1 MGQDQDQNTLVQWR
15 PAEDVVLAQRP
26 VLVKAALEMHE
37 VTALAQAHFLRKA
50 GQLIQVR
57 RIVGNTPNTG
67 LRQIV

>member
-1 MGQDQDQNTLVQWR
+1 MRDDQDENAFIERR

-26 VLVKAALEMHE
+26 VLVEAALEMHE
-37 VTALAQAHFLRKA
+37 VTALTQAHFLRKA
-50 GQLIQVR
+50 CQLIQVR